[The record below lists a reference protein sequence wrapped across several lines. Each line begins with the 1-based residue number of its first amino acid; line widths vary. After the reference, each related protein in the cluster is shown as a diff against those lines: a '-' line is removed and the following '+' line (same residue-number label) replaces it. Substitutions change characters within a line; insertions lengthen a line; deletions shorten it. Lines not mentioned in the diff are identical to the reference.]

1 MNRTIFLG
9 GIFLLLALLPAAVFA
24 DVVFL
29 PEELL
34 RIERG
39 RMLVRNNRQIY
50 AHVAEDGRLELVF
63 LIGGMHGTCEY
74 TLRSLAGD
82 GEEGPLVA
90 SGRYENDV
98 PSVPLERPETVKLP
112 ELGENGTARYRFE
125 AVCRPKFEMTGLGLK
140 ETAREERAARDFI
153 LCRQNGVYSVAH

>member
-1 MNRTIFLG
+1 MNRTIFFW
-9 GIFLLLALLPAAVFA
+9 GIFLLLALLPAAIFA
-24 DVVFL
+24 DLVSL
-29 PEELL
+29 PEDRL
-34 RIERG
+34 RDER
-39 RMLVRNNRQIY
+39 RDMQMRNNRQIY
-50 AHVAEDGRLELVF
+50 AHVAEDGRLELIF
-63 LIGGMHGTCEY
+63 QIGMNGTCEY
-74 TLRSLAGD
+74 TLRSLAGG

-98 PSVPLERPETVKLP
+98 PSMPLEQPETVQLP